1 MNGRHPCRYTY
12 PRQSAG
18 YPPPLVQATCR
29 LILSYRIAPLAIMGG
44 TVRPG
49 PARVKGGLRRR
60 SAIEEARPWDPHRT
74 KPKVGSYRGDAGGLP
89 AALTRSRQL
98 P

>member
-1 MNGRHPCRYTY
+1 MNGRHPCRYAY

-49 PARVKGGLRRR
+49 PRQGRLRRR
-60 SAIEEARPWDPHRT
+60 SAIEQARPWTRT
-74 KPKVGSYRGDAGGLP
+74 APNLRS
-89 AALTRSRQL
+89 AAIGTMREDCRM